1 MQRHSASKSSG
12 AALVLFETE
21 HLKANIRAALAEAT
35 LSPWQRSFL
44 SDVLHRL
51 ERYGGRTR
59 LTDKQM
65 LKLNQILGRDGTQ
78 RHEAIV
84 AFRSAPYPRR
94 SQHRK
99 SSFLPRQV
107 RWWSRKFARDAV
119 IVALIAMVGFLY
131 SLFETGPK
139 QFFLGTA
146 SKSPNVAE
154 QVWSS
159 FTVTDGDTVHVA
171 GERAGTRLVGFNTP
185 ETFSPQCRYERE
197 LGNRAKERLKELVSS
212 PNVQLTKVA
221 CACPTGTEGT
231 DACNYGRSC
240 GVLKVGGQDVGQI
253 LIAEGLAVP
262 FICGGS
268 RCPRT
273 PRPWCGRQS

>member
-1 MQRHSASKSSG
+1 MQSYPASEPSG
-12 AALVLFETE
+12 VVLFETE

-59 LTDKQM
+59 LSDKQL

-78 RHEAIV
+78 HREAI
-84 AFRSAPYPRR
+84 ATFRSDPYPRR
-94 SQHRK
+94 SRHRK

-107 RWWSRKFARDAV
+107 RWWGRRLARDAV
-119 IVALIAMVGFLY
+119 IVALIAMVGLLY

-146 SKSPNVAE
+146 GKSPNVAE

-185 ETFSPQCRYERE
+185 ETFSPQCTHERE

-212 PNVQLTKVA
+212 PDVQLTKVA

-240 GVLKVGGQDVGQI
+240 GVLKVDGRDVDQI

-262 FICGGS
+262 SICRGD

-273 PRPWCGRQS
+273 PRPWCGQQS